1 MGTGLYKKGR
11 FFAAMGIAVFFCIYG
26 TVIKAHA
33 YACSKC
39 LQPMAEIC
47 NGDKIEYEA
56 GYHSYG
62 FLLSK
67 KCYMEAKVSTGR
79 YQCICRNEELWK
91 NSDGSP
97 AKHLCAEEHSACS
110 KGYYNV
116 CPF

>member
-1 MGTGLYKKGR
+1 MESTVFKRGR
-11 FFAAMGIAVFFCIYG
+11 LFIAMGMAAFLCIHG
-26 TVIKAHA
+26 TAIKAHA

-47 NGDKIEYEA
+47 NGEKKDYER

-67 KCYMEAKVSTGR
+67 QCYLVAKVSTGK
-79 YQCICRNEELWK
+79 YHCICGNDEEWK
-91 NSDGSP
+91 NSDGSA
-97 AKHLCAEEHSACS
+97 AKHLCVEEHSACS

>member
-1 MGTGLYKKGR
+1 MKSRLLKRGR
-11 FFAAMGIAVFFCIYG
+11 IFIAMGMAAFLCIYG
-26 TVIKAHA
+26 TAIKAHA

-47 NGDKIEYEA
+47 NGEKVKYEE
-56 GYHSYG
+56 GYHNYG
-62 FLLSK
+62 FLMSK
-67 KCYMEAKVSTGR
+67 KCLLVARVSTGK
-79 YQCICRNEELWK
+79 YSCICDNEENWK

-97 AKHLCAEEHSACS
+97 AQHLCVEEHSACS